1 MSPLKKKGGKIMMS
15 TRNKLIGLCVAAVIV
30 LTVMAVLPPAVC
42 AEPPPPENA
51 TYVGTGNGT
60 NIYNRYSDP
69 PGGRLVTAKI
79 FKMNM
84 SGTIYDSYCIDI
96 YTPITA
102 NQNVTINGSLSE
114 GDPNINWT
122 AVNYILNTYN
132 YSSAGDKDLEAAAI
146 QAAIWYFT
154 SEPYGEYNDDPNV
167 TYQFMTDNMTG
178 LYDGQVGGSYNP
190 ADVRNRSFVIINDTK
205 NESGIF
211 KFPTEIQLN
220 SSQDY
225 VLVDHSVNLTATVYD
240 QNNTVIPNVTVR
252 FNITNGTG
260 TLNPDN
266 GITNGSGQVEVNFT
280 KTGGDNATVVA
291 WIEGRY
297 GTLLRGDVF
306 VIPRQ
311 NVSTITIIP
320 RTIEDLIVLPIP
332 ELPTVVLMSTGLLA
346 LMGYVVYSRRRKEQ

>member
-1 MSPLKKKGGKIMMS
+1 MGAKVIVMS
-15 TRNKLIGLCVAAVIV
+15 TRNKLVGLCVAAVII
-30 LTVMAVLPPAVC
+30 LSGMAVLPQAVC
-42 AEPPPPENA
+42 AEPPPPQNA
-51 TYVGTGNGT
+51 TVEDTGNGIG
-60 NIYNRYSDP
+60 IYSRYIVDLRSA
-69 PGGRLVTAKI
+69 VI
-79 FKMNM
+79 FKMNV

-96 YTPITA
+96 YTDIGVGD
-102 NQNVTINGSLSE
+102 NVTINGSLSE
-114 GDPNINWT
+114 GNQSVNWT

-132 YSSAGDKDLEAAAI
+132 YSTETTETEKNLTVAAI

-154 SEPYGEYNDDPNV
+154 SEPYGNYTEAGGPGNK
-167 TYQFMTDNMTG
+167 YQFMTDPKEQW
-178 LYDGQVGGSYNP
+178 YDGQLLNESSV
-190 ADVRNRSFVIINDTK
+190 VRDRAFDIINDTIA
-205 NESGIF
+205 NASDF
-211 KFPTEIQLN
+211 KFPTKIQLN

-225 VLVDHSVNLTATVYD
+225 VLVNHSVNLTATVYD
-240 QNNTVIPNVTVR
+240 QNNTVIPNVTVK
-252 FNITNGTG
+252 FNITDGTG

-297 GTLLRGDVF
+297 GTLLRGD
-306 VIPRQ
+306 ILYATPKQ

-346 LMGYVVYSRRRKEQ
+346 LAGYVMYSRRRKEQ